1 MITTSR
7 EEPGL
12 ESPAA
17 LPFPDTIQ
25 GMPPLPPASLD
36 PFLDATS
43 RCFARYG
50 VGRTS
55 VQDVAQELGVN
66 RTTVYR
72 QVGNIEQQAML
83 LATRDAHRF
92 LSTLPSRVTFPI
104 GPRSVVE
111 LVATIVREARAHP
124 VLAKMLAD
132 ERSLIGGFVAQDV
145 PRLMDQAT
153 SAFVPLVSLAIST
166 GSLAHRDPVALAQ
179 WLIRIAGTLVLIEPP
194 SNLEDFLAE
203 LLIPAL
209 TPTDSPSSTGPKRRG
224 LR

>member
-1 MITTSR
+1 M
-7 EEPGL
+7 

-17 LPFPDTIQ
+17 LPFPETIQ

-36 PFLDATS
+36 PFLDATA

-50 VGRTS
+50 VRRTS

-83 LATRDAHRF
+83 LASRDAHRL
-92 LSTLPSRVTFPI
+92 LSTLPARITFPI

-111 LVATIVREARAHP
+111 LVATVVRETRSHP
-124 VLAKMLAD
+124 VMAKMLAD
-132 ERSLIGGFVAQDV
+132 ERSLIGAFVAQDV
-145 PRLMDQAT
+145 PELMERAT
-153 SAFVPLVSLAIST
+153 QAFVPLVSLAIGT
-166 GSLAHRDPVALAQ
+166 GNLARRDPTAVAQ
-179 WLIRIAGTLVLIEPP
+179 WLVRVAGSLILIEPP
-194 SNLEDFLAE
+194 GDLEEFLAE

-209 TPTDSPSSTGPKRRG
+209 TPAPDPGTSPLKRRR